1 MKVSFDFDGVLTL
14 PEVQR
19 CAVRMIAQG
28 HEVYI
33 LTARFGDDQRNP
45 NWGADW
51 NDDLKEVAASIGI
64 PEARWLYAGEGLKS
78 TLAGKHGIQLHIDD
92 DMGWVSDVRMHC
104 KCVWFSEGRASRCI
118 EEFEALAAVLS

>member
-51 NDDLKEVAASIGI
+51 NDDLKEVASAIGI
-64 PEARWLYAGEGLKS
+64 PEKRWLFAGEGLKS
-78 TLAGKHGIQLHIDD
+78 TLADKHGIRLHIDD
-92 DMGWVSDVRMHC
+92 DMGWVSDVRMIC
-104 KCVWFSEGRASRCI
+104 KCVWFHKGRASRCL
-118 EEFEALAAVLS
+118 EEFAAMLE